1 MLFTKKEDQIT
12 KLAQK
17 KLGKEEEWGVAA
29 TTKTHDLFH
38 NVVKYF

>member
-17 KLGKEEEWGVAA
+17 NLGKEEEWGVGYNKN
-29 TTKTHDLFH
+29 TRPLSQWG
-38 NVVKYF
+38 